1 MTVRGSVHMESD
13 VKLTEYIDKSIL
25 QTIQDAFSDM
35 TGLAALTTNPDGTAV
50 TEGSGFCRF
59 CTELNRKCPLGKQL
73 CEYSDKSGAM
83 MTHRTGRPTWY
94 YCHAGLIDFSAPIV
108 VNGEMIGCFVGGQAL
123 TSPPDEAKCKAHAI
137 RLGLD
142 PDEYFDAIREVNIV
156 SEEKVGKAMDFLYT
170 ISGVLSDM
178 AYGKYTSEKASV
190 ELERVSRMK
199 SDFLANMSHEIRTP
213 MNAVIG
219 MAEMALRE
227 DLPDS
232 AREYISQI
240 KSSGKLLLTII
251 NDILDFSKIES
262 GMLDIKLA
270 EYEPVSLFDDV
281 AAIIASKVL
290 DKDVELI
297 LNLNTSIPKR
307 LYGDG
312 TRIRQILLNLGSN
325 AVKFTE
331 SGQVRFVVDF
341 SVLDADEILL
351 SVSVEDTG
359 IGIKDENLGK
369 VFESFSQV
377 DSKRNRS
384 SGGTGLGLAI
394 SKELLSLMD
403 GSLHVESEYKK
414 GSVFSF
420 KLPQRV
426 IDHTPSMGIQDP
438 GKYLVIGIFD
448 NEYLLG
454 GFTWDASKLGVSSM
468 NIASDADLSMAVETA
483 EKRNPGRKIYVFIEH
498 KLFDEEKKEYFRT
511 HPDKTVVV
519 VTDYYSRLEKDL
531 PNLMVTKK
539 PMSAMNMALILG
551 RGSVRQGSEDDA
563 PESIP
568 FTAPD
573 AKVLIVE
580 DNAVNLTVAVG
591 LLEPLDMKISSAM
604 SGKEAI
610 RKIEEE
616 HFDLIL
622 MDHMMPEMD
631 GVETTRIIRR
641 MYPDY
646 DEVPIIALTANAVRG
661 VREMFISEGMNDFVP
676 KPIELPVLAAKLRQ
690 WLPPEK
696 ILTMTS
702 TVPTE
707 TVRIGSDF
715 ARAKTAPELDKDEAL
730 KLLGSEKLFRQ
741 VLKEYLRII
750 PEKAERIEKLY
761 RDENWP
767 DYAVEIHGL
776 KNASR
781 QIGAGELMSL
791 CEETENAVNAR
802 KLSLVHETHD
812 KIVTMYKG
820 YSDLLPEY
828 LA

>member
-1 MTVRGSVHMESD
+1 MESD
-13 VKLTEYIDKSIL
+13 IRLTEYIDKSIL

-108 VNGEMIGCFVGGQAL
+108 VNGEMVGCFVGGQAL
-123 TSPPDEAKCKAHAI
+123 TAPPDEAKCKAHAI
-137 RLGLD
+137 QLGLD

-156 SEEKVGKAMDFLYT
+156 SEEKVKKAMDFLYT

-178 AYGKYTSEKASV
+178 AYGKYTSDKAST

-240 KSSGKLLLTII
+240 KSSGKVLLTII

-290 DKDVELI
+290 DRDIELI

-312 TRIRQILLNLGSN
+312 TRIRQILLNLANN

-331 SGQVRFVVDF
+331 EGQVRFVVDY

-359 IGIKDENLGK
+359 IGIKEENLEK

-377 DSKRNRS
+377 DSKRNRK
-384 SGGTGLGLAI
+384 GEGTGLGLAI
-394 SKELLSLMD
+394 SKELLGLMD
-403 GSLHVESEYKK
+403 GQLNVESEYKR

-426 IDHTPSMGIQDP
+426 IDPAPSMRVKDP
-438 GKYLVIGIFD
+438 AKYLVIGIFD

-454 GFTWDASKLGVSSM
+454 GFTWDASKLGVSA
-468 NIASDADLSMAVETA
+468 NTLAPDADISLACETL
-483 EKRNPGRKIYVFIEH
+483 EKRTPGRKTYIFIDYP
-498 KLFDEEKKEYFRT
+498 LLDAEKKEFFRT
-511 HPDKTVVV
+511 HPDKTAVV
-519 VTDYYSRLEKDL
+519 VTDYYTRVETDI
-531 PNLMVTKK
+531 PNLVITKK
-539 PMSAMNMALILG
+539 PMSAMNMASILN
-551 RGSVRQGSEDDA
+551 RGTSKTVSEDDK
-563 PESIP
+563 PDEIP

-573 AKVLIVE
+573 ARILIVE

-591 LLEPLDMKISSAM
+591 LLEPLGMKISSAM

-676 KPIELPVLAAKLRQ
+676 KPIELPVLTSKIKQ

-696 ILTMTS
+696 ILSISS

-707 TVRIGSDF
+707 TVRLGQVRPAVKAS
-715 ARAKTAPELDKDEAL
+715 PELDKEEAL

-741 VLKEYLRII
+741 VITEYLRLI
-750 PEKAERIEKLY
+750 PEKSERIDRLY
-761 RDENWP
+761 REENWS
-767 DYAVEIHGL
+767 DYAVEVHGL

-781 QIGAGELMSL
+781 QIGADELTQI
-791 CEETENAVNAR
+791 CEETENAVNMR
-802 KLSLVHETHD
+802 RLSSVHD
-812 KIVTMYKG
+812 KHEKLTAMYKG
-820 YSDLLPEY
+820 YLDLLPGY

>member
-1 MTVRGSVHMESD
+1 MESD

-35 TGLAALTTNPDGTAV
+35 TGLAALITNPDGTAV

-59 CTELNRKCPLGKQL
+59 CNGLNRKCPLGKQL

-94 YCHAGLIDFSAPIV
+94 DCQAGHIDFSAPIV

-137 RLGLD
+137 QLGLD

-178 AYGKYTSEKASV
+178 AYGKYTSDKASA

-227 DLPDS
+227 ELPDS

-240 KSSGKLLLTII
+240 KSSGKVLLTII

-384 SGGTGLGLAI
+384 CGGTGLGLAI

-426 IDHTPSMGIQDP
+426 IDHTPSMGVADP

-468 NIASDADLSMAVETA
+468 NIAPDADLSLAAETA

-563 PESIP
+563 PETIP

-591 LLEPLDMKISSAM
+591 LLEPFNMKISSAM

-631 GVETTRIIRR
+631 GIETTRIIRR

-707 TVRIGSDF
+707 TVSIGNHF
-715 ARAKTAPELDKDEAL
+715 ARVKTAPELDKDEAL

-741 VLKEYLRII
+741 VIKEYLRIL

-761 RDENWP
+761 REENWP

-802 KLSLVHETHD
+802 KLSSVHESHD

>member
-1 MTVRGSVHMESD
+1 MESD

-137 RLGLD
+137 QLGLD

>member
-1 MTVRGSVHMESD
+1 MTIRGSVHMESD

-25 QTIQDAFSDM
+25 QTIQEAFSDM
-35 TGLAALTTNPDGTAV
+35 TGLAALITNPDGTAV

-59 CTELNRKCPLGKQL
+59 CTGLNRKCLLGKQL

-137 RLGLD
+137 QLGLD

-178 AYGKYTSEKASV
+178 AYGKYTSDKASA

-227 DLPDS
+227 ELPDS

-240 KSSGKLLLTII
+240 KSSGKVLLTII

-281 AAIIASKVL
+281 VAIIASKVI

-369 VFESFSQV
+369 VFESFLQV

-384 SGGTGLGLAI
+384 CGGTGLGLAI

-426 IDHTPSMGIQDP
+426 IDHTPSMGVADP

-468 NIASDADLSMAVETA
+468 NIAPDADLSLAAETA

-551 RGSVRQGSEDDA
+551 RGSVRRGSEDDA
-563 PESIP
+563 PETIP

-591 LLEPLDMKISSAM
+591 LLEPFNMKISSAM

-631 GVETTRIIRR
+631 GIETTRIIRR

-707 TVRIGSDF
+707 TVIIGNNF
-715 ARAKTAPELDKDEAL
+715 ARVNTAPELDKDEAL

-741 VLKEYLRII
+741 VIKEYLRIL

-761 RDENWP
+761 REENWP

-802 KLSLVHETHD
+802 KLSSVHESHD

>member
-1 MTVRGSVHMESD
+1 MESD

-25 QTIQDAFSDM
+25 QTIQEAFSDM
-35 TGLAALTTNPDGTAV
+35 TGLAALITNPDGTAV

-59 CTELNRKCPLGKQL
+59 CTGLNRKCLLGKQL

-137 RLGLD
+137 QLGLD

-178 AYGKYTSEKASV
+178 AYGKYTSDKASA

-227 DLPDS
+227 ELPDS

-240 KSSGKLLLTII
+240 KSSGKVLLTII

-281 AAIIASKVL
+281 VAIIASKVI

-369 VFESFSQV
+369 VFESFLQV

-384 SGGTGLGLAI
+384 CGGTGLGLAI

-426 IDHTPSMGIQDP
+426 IDHTPSMGVADP

-468 NIASDADLSMAVETA
+468 NIAPDADLSLAAETA

-551 RGSVRQGSEDDA
+551 RGSVRRGSEDDA
-563 PESIP
+563 PETIP

-591 LLEPLDMKISSAM
+591 LLEPFNMKISSAM

-631 GVETTRIIRR
+631 GIETTRIIRR

-707 TVRIGSDF
+707 TVIIGNNF
-715 ARAKTAPELDKDEAL
+715 ARVNTAPELDKDEAL

-741 VLKEYLRII
+741 VIKEYLRIL

-761 RDENWP
+761 REENWP

-802 KLSLVHETHD
+802 KLSSVHESHD

>member
-1 MTVRGSVHMESD
+1 MTIRGSVHMESD
-13 VKLTEYIDKSIL
+13 VRLTEYIDKNIL

-59 CTELNRKCPLGKQL
+59 CTELNRQCPLGKQL

-94 YCHAGLIDFSAPIV
+94 YCHAGLIDFSAPIL
-108 VNGEMIGCFVGGQAL
+108 VNGEMVGCFVGGQAL
-123 TSPPDEAKCKAHAI
+123 TAPPDEAKCKAHAI
-137 RLGLD
+137 QLGLD

-178 AYGKYTSEKASV
+178 AYGKYTSDKAGR

-240 KSSGKLLLTII
+240 KSSGKVLLTII

-270 EYEPVSLFDDV
+270 EYEPVGLFDDV

-307 LYGDG
+307 LYGDS

-341 SVLDADEILL
+341 TSLDTDEILL

-359 IGIKDENLGK
+359 IGIKEENMGK
-369 VFESFSQV
+369 IFESFSQV

-384 SGGTGLGLAI
+384 NGGTGLGLAI
-394 SKELLSLMD
+394 SKELLNLMD
-403 GSLHVESEYKK
+403 GSLHVESEYKR

-426 IDHTPSMGIQDP
+426 VDPSPSMGVREP
-438 GKYLVIGIFD
+438 GRYLVIGVFD

-454 GFTWDASKLGVSSM
+454 GFTWDAAKLGVTSM
-468 NIASDADLSMAVETA
+468 NIAPDADLALAVETV
-483 EKRNPGRKIYVFIEH
+483 ERRNPGRKIFVFIEH
-498 KLFDEEKKEYFRT
+498 ELFDDEKKNYFRN
-511 HPDKTVVV
+511 HPDKTAVV
-519 VTDYYSRLEKDL
+519 VTDYYSRVEKDL
-531 PNLMVTKK
+531 PNLLVSKK

-551 RGSVRQGSEDDA
+551 RGAARADSEDDR
-563 PESIP
+563 PEEIP

-573 AKVLIVE
+573 ARVLIVE
-580 DNAVNLTVAVG
+580 DNSVNLTVAIG
-591 LLEPLDMKISSAM
+591 LLEPLNMKISSAM

-676 KPIELPVLAAKLRQ
+676 KPIELPVLTAKLRQ

-696 ILTMTS
+696 IQGITA
-702 TVPTE
+702 TVPAE
-707 TVRIGSDF
+707 TVRLGHEFKHES
-715 ARAKTAPELDKDEAL
+715 TSPELDKEEAL

-741 VLKEYLRII
+741 VITEYLRII
-750 PEKAERIEKLY
+750 PEKSDRLEKLY
-761 RDENWP
+761 RDENWS

-781 QIGAGELMSL
+781 QIGADELMLL
-791 CEETENAVNAR
+791 CEETENAVNMR
-802 KLSLVHETHD
+802 RLSFVHETHE
-812 KIVTMYKG
+812 KLLNIYRGYK
-820 YSDLLPEY
+820 DLLPEY

>member
-1 MTVRGSVHMESD
+1 MESD
-13 VKLTEYIDKSIL
+13 VRLTKYIDKSIL
-25 QTIQDAFSDM
+25 QTIQNAFSDM
-35 TGLAALTTNPDGTAV
+35 TGLAALITNPDGTAV

-59 CTELNRKCPLGKQL
+59 CTKLNRTSPLGKQL

-108 VNGEMIGCFVGGQAL
+108 VNGEMVGCFVGGQAL
-123 TSPPDEAKCKAHAI
+123 TAPPDEAKCKAHAI
-137 RLGLD
+137 QLGLD

-156 SEEKVGKAMDFLYT
+156 SEEKVEKAMDFLYT

-178 AYGKYTSEKASV
+178 AYGKYTSDKAGA

-227 DLPDS
+227 DLPDT

-240 KSSGKLLLTII
+240 KSSGKVLLTII

-270 EYEPVSLFDDV
+270 EYEPVSLFTDV
-281 AAIIASKVL
+281 AAIIDSKVL
-290 DKDVELI
+290 DRDVELI
-297 LNLNTSIPKR
+297 LNLNTGIPKR

-312 TRIRQILLNLGSN
+312 TRIRQILLNLANN

-331 SGQVRFVVDF
+331 SGQVRFVVDY
-341 SVLDADEILL
+341 SKLDADEILL

-359 IGIKDENLGK
+359 IGIKEEDLDR
-369 VFESFSQV
+369 VFDSFSQV
-377 DSKRNRS
+377 DSKRNRK
-384 SGGTGLGLAI
+384 GDGTGLGLAI
-394 SKELLSLMD
+394 SRELLNLMD
-403 GSLHVESEYKK
+403 GQLHVESEYKR

-426 IDHTPSMGIQDP
+426 IDHTPSMSVKDP
-438 GKYLVIGIFD
+438 GKFLVIGVFD

-468 NIASDADLSMAVETA
+468 DIASEADLALAVETA
-483 EKRNPGRKIYVFIEH
+483 ERRNPGRKIYVFIEQR
-498 KLFDEEKKEYFRT
+498 LFDDEKKEYFRT
-511 HPDKTVVV
+511 HPDKTAVI
-519 VTDYYSRLEKDL
+519 VTDYYSRVDRDL
-531 PNLMVTKK
+531 PNLLVSKK
-539 PMSAMNMALILG
+539 PMSAMSMATVLG
-551 RGSVRQGSEDDA
+551 DGAARKGSEDDR
-563 PESIP
+563 PEEIP
-568 FTAPD
+568 FTAPG

-580 DNAVNLTVAVG
+580 DNSVNLTVSVG
-591 LLEPLDMKISSAM
+591 LLEPLGMKITSAM

-676 KPIELPVLAAKLRQ
+676 KPIELPVLTAKLRQ

-696 ILTMTS
+696 IMS
-702 TVPTE
+702 APPTVPAQ
-707 TVRIGSDF
+707 TVRIGRNEVRRSSS
-715 ARAKTAPELDKDEAL
+715 PQLDKDEAL

-741 VLKEYLRII
+741 VVMEYLRII
-750 PEKAERIEKLY
+750 PEKSERIEKLY
-761 RDENWP
+761 REENWS
-767 DYAVEIHGL
+767 DYAVELHGL

-781 QIGAGELMSL
+781 QIGAAELTQL
-791 CEETENAVNAR
+791 CEETENAVNLR
-802 KLSLVHETHD
+802 KLAFVRDSHER
-812 KIVTMYKG
+812 IVSMYRG
-820 YSDLLPEY
+820 YSNLLPGY
-828 LA
+828 LE